1 MKINYRKIQN
11 DKLNSIKE
19 RGIKPSILLHSCCGP
34 CSSSV
39 IDQLKYYFDITV
51 YYFNPNIHP
60 EEEYLHRK
68 EEQKRLLSI
77 LNIPLIEGDYN
88 TEEFFNIAKGLE
100 DEPQKGQRCYN
111 CYNLRLTSTYNLA
124 KDKGFDY
131 FCTTLTVSPNVNEQM
146 VNEIGIAL
154 EKQGDVK
161 FLQSDFKK
169 EDGYLNSVKLAKEYN
184 LYRQDYCGCIYSFRN
199 KESE

>member
-39 IDQLKYYFDITV
+39 IDQLKDYFDITV

-77 LNIPLIEGDYN
+77 LNIPLIEGDYDPK
-88 TEEFFNIAKGLE
+88 EFFNIAKGLE

>member
-39 IDQLKYYFDITV
+39 IDQLKDYFDITV

>member
-39 IDQLKYYFDITV
+39 IDQLKDYFDITV

-100 DEPQKGQRCYN
+100 DAPQKGQRCYN
-111 CYNLRLTSTYNLA
+111 CYILRLTSTYNLA